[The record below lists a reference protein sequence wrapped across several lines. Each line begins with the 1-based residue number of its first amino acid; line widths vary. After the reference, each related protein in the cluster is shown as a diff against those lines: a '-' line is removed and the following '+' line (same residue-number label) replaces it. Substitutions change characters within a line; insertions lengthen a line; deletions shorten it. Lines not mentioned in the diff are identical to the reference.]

1 MMNEYKERLE
11 ELERNLIADCE
22 KYELDC
28 SKCPHHAE
36 CEEYIELYHIV
47 AEYNKL
53 SGKGV

>member
-28 SKCPHHAE
+28 SKCPHQKE
-36 CEEYIELYHIV
+36 CDEYIKLYG
-47 AEYNKL
+47 KL
-53 SGKGV
+53 ARKEV